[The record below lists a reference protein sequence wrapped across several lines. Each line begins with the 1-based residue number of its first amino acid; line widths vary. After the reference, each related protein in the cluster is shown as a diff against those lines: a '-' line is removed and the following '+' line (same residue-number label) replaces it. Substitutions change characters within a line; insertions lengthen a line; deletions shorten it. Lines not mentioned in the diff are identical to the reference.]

1 MEWLIDCYLNG
12 MLLSRQSEAVP
23 NPGIQD
29 RRSSRVPLVIPIS
42 IAGVHPDTS
51 VRFEAFGKTLVV
63 NQHGALISTISVLKA
78 GMRLCITV
86 ETSGKSVWARV
97 VWDTAHNEGRYG
109 IELDAPDNPWGIS
122 PDDWVT

>member
-12 MLLSRQSEAVP
+12 MLLSRQSESVP

-42 IAGVHPDTS
+42 IAGIHPDTS
-51 VRFEAFGKTLVV
+51 VRFEALGKTLVV
-63 NQHGALISTISVLKA
+63 NRHGALISTISALMV

-97 VWDTAHNEGRYG
+97 VWDTAQNEGRYG
-109 IELDAPDNPWGIS
+109 IELDTPDNLWGIS
-122 PDDWVT
+122 PDDWVA

>member
-1 MEWLIDCYLNG
+1 MLI
-12 MLLSRQSEAVP
+12 SSQSESLP
-23 NPGIQD
+23 NPGIQNC
-29 RRSSRVPLVIPIS
+29 RSSRVSLVIPIS
-42 IAGVHPDTS
+42 IAGVHPETG

-63 NQHGALISTISVLKA
+63 NRHGALISTLSGPKV

-97 VWDTAHNEGRYG
+97 VWDTAQNEGRYG